1 MGQLQTDIHQAQQER
16 GAQEQRCYDDL
27 RRVRWPAGVSCPRC
41 GGRRVS
47 LHATSVRSPRRR
59 YWCNACARTFT
70 DLTDTLLARTNLPLS
85 TWWLYL
91 RLAKQG
97 LGTAEAA
104 RRLGVKWDTVAHMQR
119 RVDRA
124 LARQAGVIRQLM
136 ERL

>member
-1 MGQLQTDIHQAQQER
+1 VEQPQTDVNQAPQER
-16 GAQEQRCYDDL
+16 GAQEQCCYDDL
-27 RRVRWPAGVSCPRC
+27 RRARWPAGVSCPRC
-41 GGRRVS
+41 SGQQVT
-47 LHATSVRSPRRR
+47 LHATSAGSHRRR
-59 YWCNACARTFT
+59 YRCNACARTFT

-119 RVDRA
+119 RLDRA
-124 LARQAGVIRQLM
+124 LTRPAGMIRRLM

>member
-1 MGQLQTDIHQAQQER
+1 MEQPQPNVPQTPQER
-16 GAQEQRCYDDL
+16 GAQEQRCYEDL
-27 RRVRWPAGVSCPRC
+27 RRARWPSGVSCPRC
-41 GGRRVS
+41 GGKQVAV
-47 LHATSVRSPRRR
+47 HATSACSHRRR
-59 YWCNACARTFT
+59 YRCTACARTFT

-119 RVDRA
+119 RLDRA
-124 LARQAGVIRQLM
+124 LTRQADMLRQLM

>member
-1 MGQLQTDIHQAQQER
+1 MRQPQTDVHQALRER

-27 RRVRWPAGVSCPRC
+27 RRARWPSGVSCPRC
-41 GGRRVS
+41 GGRQVR
-47 LHATSVRSPRRR
+47 LHATSVRSHRRR
-59 YWCNACARTFT
+59 YRCSACARTFT

-97 LGTAEAA
+97 LDTAEAA

-119 RVDRA
+119 RLDRA
-124 LARQAGVIRQLM
+124 LTRPADMIRQLM